1 MNGPIYMLSFFPTS
15 YTKENIQNYTA
26 HHKNNMLCMTI
37 LYTQYAIHTTRLRA
51 CYTFMLTDVFYTELI
66 QHLCVLLF
74 FFSSLPHFVSRL
86 YSSILAYFSLR
97 IFLLKYYWSP
107 FIPPSL
113 FLIFS
118 HGAIHRHHHH

>member
-37 LYTQYAIHTTRLRA
+37 LYTQYTRQDYEHATLLCRLMFFIRNLYNIFVYSCSFFPLYLTLSLVSTPLFLPIFLYGYFAKILLVAIH
-51 CYTFMLTDVFYTELI
+51 
-66 QHLCVLLF
+66 
-74 FFSSLPHFVSRL
+74 SSFT
-86 YSSILAYFSLR
+86 
-97 IFLLKYYWSP
+97 
-107 FIPPSL
+107 